1 MFCPSSAK
9 LESLSQDSAKIK
21 EFLLHAT
28 RPVGAVIKNELL
40 NYDVMWNHFK
50 LKEVEMRWKATRD
63 FQNWWQFVLNANT
76 KNYFKKKSVLNVFH
90 TSNIF
95 TDKASFTVHAFSR
108 QATFYAE
115 EILLTPDSVFAA
127 QLLSSFES
135 ASTKQME
142 HVLPKQ
148 IDERG

>member
-1 MFCPSSAK
+1 MKGNEGFSELMTIRAK
-9 LESLSQDSAKIK
+9 MLIPKITSVSQESISTEK
-21 EFLLHAT
+21 
-28 RPVGAVIKNELL
+28 V
-40 NYDVMWNHFK
+40 
-50 LKEVEMRWKATRD
+50 
-63 FQNWWQFVLNANT
+63 
-76 KNYFKKKSVLNVFH
+76 
-90 TSNIF
+90 
-95 TDKASFTVHAFSR
+95 SFTVHAFSR

-135 ASTKQME
+135 ALTKQME